1 VAIKEKLSTLP
12 VIGRT
17 MEAYDRY
24 TERNGN
30 FASAAVAFYGF
41 LALFPLIALAA
52 AVVAATLSSGRVR
65 QLQNKISDQIP
76 GIADR
81 VDVDGLVNNAGTV
94 GLVGGLLLLA
104 LGLNWVGALR
114 PAIRQMWFGDQPPP
128 EGIESTL
135 LMKLKD
141 TATLIGLGLAMAIS
155 VGASAFATS
164 VIGRISA
171 SIGLAHHPVGRVLLQ
186 LAAFAVAVL
195 AGVVLFLYLLVGMP
209 RLEMP
214 RGVALRGALIGA
226 IGFEALKVLV
236 SSYISDIA
244 GKSMY
249 GAFGVPVALLL
260 WIYFATRLLLF
271 CAAWTATAPH
281 PADAVEEVLV
291 IDVPTSGAAPQE

>member
-1 VAIKEKLSTLP
+1 MAIKDKLSTLP

-52 AVVAATLSSGRVR
+52 AIVAATLSPGRVEE
-65 QLQNKISDQIP
+65 LQKNISNQIP

-81 VDVDGLVNNAGTV
+81 VNVQGLVDNAGEV
-94 GLVGGLLLLA
+94 GFIGGVLLLF
-104 LGLNWVGALR
+104 LGLGWVGALR
-114 PAIRQMWFGDQPPP
+114 PAIREMWFGDQAPPD
-128 EGIESTL
+128 GIEKTV
-135 LMKLKD
+135 LMKAKD
-141 TATLIGLGLAMAIS
+141 AGTLIGLGLAMAVS

-164 VIGRISA
+164 VIGRISH
-171 SIGLAHHPVGRVLLQ
+171 SIGLAEHPLGRWLLQ
-186 LAAFAVAVL
+186 AAAFGVAVL

-214 RGVALRGALIGA
+214 RRTALRGALIGA
-226 IGFEALKVLV
+226 VGFELLKILV
-236 SSYISDIA
+236 SKYIADVA

-271 CAAWTATAPH
+271 CAAWTATAKH
-281 PADAVEEVLV
+281 PVDRK
-291 IDVPTSGAAPQE
+291 